1 MMGIFSITLTIDT
14 WTTTNNVAILG
25 ITIRWIDDMWRLHEQ
40 VLAVEVLG
48 VSHRGI
54 ILVEGVHHVLDEYDL
69 TQKVS
74 KHEFYLPYFQS

>member
-1 MMGIFSITLTIDT
+1 MSLTTDT

-25 ITIRWIDDMWRLHEQ
+25 ITIHWIDDMWKLPEQ
-40 VLAVEVLG
+40 VLVVEELG
-48 VSHRGI
+48 VSHQGI
-54 ILVEGVHHVLDEYDL
+54 ILAQVVYRVLEEYDI

>member
-1 MMGIFSITLTIDT
+1 MLTVD
-14 WTTTNNVAILG
+14 
-25 ITIRWIDDMWRLHEQ
+25 E
-40 VLAVEVLG
+40 LG

-54 ILVEGVHHVLDEYDL
+54 ILAKVVHRELEEYDL